1 MGWLWR
7 SEPLASNETSKFDVP
22 APAEAATP
30 TAAPAHN
37 PIAEPVKQAL
47 SREEQANQEFLELVR
62 ELQAQTEVEP
72 EQTSWPQGPRKYT
85 QAAPVETDIS
95 PDSLYPTEISCRSAF
110 DYAMFCQSFGGQF
123 VNIYRYGTFRSCSNH
138 WDDFW
143 LCMRT
148 RNWDAKDR
156 SRAIQEH
163 YRKKAIKWKTGPSS
177 EDVWESKRTKRTM
190 DSVMPQFLMNT
201 GLSTTPQHAFE
212 QADALLLQAADLRS
226 EAAALQA
233 QIDILNARANTL
245 TTTAKGLQAI
255 AIQDR
260 ESIQYIL
267 DGALLVFKE
276 CLTTYESRPRKAA
289 NLENVKTRVED
300 GMATLEEVEDILQD
314 LQSSQMRHRSE
325 RSWTPEPE
333 TPPDSPG
340 TLATAEDEVGI
351 DSSKNSLTD
360 NDPLKRKVPAELD
373 GDEEADMDLPLK
385 RARRASTASDN
396 LDEEG
401 DIDEGHLNNQ
411 FGMLDDIKGYGDDTS
426 QPRITPDQT
435 ADHEHPKEQ
444 NSVMQSNPRFIDPT
458 PHGSV
463 SVRNGEPSR
472 VSIKSTATEKCGQG
486 SRKRSKLAT
495 SKPKSEKLRQSKRE
509 KKTKKA
515 SHADRESR
523 SPVLAG
529 FAGEGQRWAKSRIG
543 DALNRVSMLEPG
555 TYS

>member
-1 MGWLWR
+1 
-7 SEPLASNETSKFDVP
+7 
-22 APAEAATP
+22 
-30 TAAPAHN
+30 
-37 PIAEPVKQAL
+37 
-47 SREEQANQEFLELVR
+47 
-62 ELQAQTEVEP
+62 
-72 EQTSWPQGPRKYT
+72 
-85 QAAPVETDIS
+85 
-95 PDSLYPTEISCRSAF
+95 
-110 DYAMFCQSFGGQF
+110 
-123 VNIYRYGTFRSCSNH
+123 
-138 WDDFW
+138 
-143 LCMRT
+143 
-148 RNWDAKDR
+148 
-156 SRAIQEH
+156 
-163 YRKKAIKWKTGPSS
+163 
-177 EDVWESKRTKRTM
+177 M
-190 DSVMPQFLMNT
+190 DSVMPQFLMDT

-233 QIDILNARANTL
+233 RIDILNARANTL
-245 TTTAKGLQAI
+245 TTTAEGLQAI

-267 DGALLVFKE
+267 DGALLVFKD

-289 NLENVKTRVED
+289 NLENVKLRVED

-314 LQSSQMRHRSE
+314 LQSSQVRHRSE

-351 DSSKNSLTD
+351 DSSKNSVTD
-360 NDPLKRKVPAELD
+360 NDRLKRKMPAELD
-373 GDEEADMDLPLK
+373 GDGEADMDLPLK
-385 RARRASTASDN
+385 RARRGSTASDN
-396 LDEEG
+396 LDEKG
-401 DIDEGHLNNQ
+401 DIDEDHLTNQ
-411 FGMLDDIKGYGDDTS
+411 FDMLDNTTGRWDDTS
-426 QPRITPDQT
+426 PPRITSDQT

-444 NSVMQSNPRFIDPT
+444 NPVMQSNPRFIDPT
-458 PHGSV
+458 PHGSDLV
-463 SVRNGEPSR
+463 CNGEPSR
-472 VSIKSTATEKCGQG
+472 VAIKSTAAEKRGQG

-495 SKPKSEKLRQSKRE
+495 PKPKSEKLRQSKRE